1 LTTKTTP
8 AIEDQEFGVVRESWT
23 VRYDYTIGEVAG
35 RFMEGIRDKRL
46 LATRAARSNLTYL
59 PPRAY
64 CERTFA
70 PCDEWVEAGFEGV
83 VEASTVVT
91 RGFEGGPEAPYAI
104 AFVRL
109 DGVDT
114 AIANYVR
121 GLDLSDPRAAAQRL
135 APGTRLRVEFVD
147 QPTGKVTD
155 FHFVP
160 VE

>member
-1 LTTKTTP
+1 M
-8 AIEDQEFGVVRESWT
+8 IEDGVLSESWT
-23 VRYDYTIGEVAG
+23 VRYDYTTGEVTG
-35 RFMEGIRDKRL
+35 RFLAGIREKRL
-46 LATRAARSNLTYL
+46 LATRCAQTAITYL

-64 CERTFA
+64 CERSFA
-70 PCDEWVEAGFEGV
+70 PCDEWVEAGTEGV

-91 RGFEGGPEAPYAI
+91 RGFDGGPEAPYAI

-121 GLDLSDPRAAAQRL
+121 GLDLSDPRAAAAML
-135 APGTRLRVEFVD
+135 APGTRLRVKFDDEPVGRI
-147 QPTGKVTD
+147 TA

-160 VE
+160 VS